1 MASLSSL
8 DSLVVSPRYIGAT
21 LLPHQLPLH
30 PGRPRCSISYLHK
43 EINSFYV
50 SPLLSGRTH
59 TPSAA
64 RKSLKVHRSQSQF
77 VSTCFARAENKRC

>member
-1 MASLSSL
+1 MHR
-8 DSLVVSPRYIGAT
+8 PRFRNSD
-21 LLPHQLPLH
+21 LPHQPPLH

-50 SPLLSGRTH
+50 SPLLSGRTD

-64 RKSLKVHRSQSQF
+64 RKSLKVHRPQSQF

>member
-1 MASLSSL
+1 M
-8 DSLVVSPRYIGAT
+8 VHRPT
-21 LLPHQLPLH
+21 LLPHLLPLH
-30 PGRPRCSISYLHK
+30 PGRPRCSISYYYK

-50 SPLLSGRTH
+50 SPLLSGRTD